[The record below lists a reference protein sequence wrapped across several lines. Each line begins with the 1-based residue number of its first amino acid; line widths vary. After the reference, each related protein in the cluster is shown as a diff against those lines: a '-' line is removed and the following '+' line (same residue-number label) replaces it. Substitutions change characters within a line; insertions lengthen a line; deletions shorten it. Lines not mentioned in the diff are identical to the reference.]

1 MSEEASER
9 DTPREPR
16 RRERHGGYHGPQSW
30 VGDLSGR
37 RAALTPDRVGL
48 VDATTGRAFT
58 YADLDARAGRTAR
71 WLDEHGVCADDSSP
85 DAAGGRVAVVS
96 RNRPELVDLFFG
108 TGKTGG
114 VLAPL
119 SHRLAPPELAEL
131 LSNVDPSLVVVEEPF
146 ADDVDEALAHDAW
159 TGDCPVRSL
168 AVDGEHSWPA
178 VSVEIPADGDSYE
191 GTDVAPGDPHLL
203 LHTGGSTGIPK
214 ETVITHEAICWNSM
228 NTVAAWGLRPDDV
241 TPLTFP
247 MFHTGGWNVITVPL
261 FHIGGAVVIAREVDA
276 GKVLSV
282 VSDREASVLVAVPAV
297 LRMMVEHD
305 RWADTDLSTL
315 RFVKSGGGPCRET
328 VMEAW
333 WDRGV
338 DLSQG
343 YGLTECGP
351 NNFAMPD
358 DWPREKADT
367 VGVPNPHVDVRIV
380 DDDGTECET
389 DEIGELQLRSPHAA
403 DRYWRAP
410 EETAATFGSRATED
424 GDADGSTGGWLSTGD
439 LARVDEDG
447 YVSIEGRKKN
457 MYVSGGENVYPAEV
471 EDAIA
476 DHPAVAEVVVI
487 PVPDDTWGQVGK
499 AVVELSE
506 TGASEAEES
515 RGETDEEP
523 LTLAE
528 LTAFLEDRLAD
539 FKHPKHLA
547 FVEAMPTSG
556 PSKIDRDAVVAEFRE

>member
-1 MSEEASER
+1 
-9 DTPREPR
+9 
-16 RRERHGGYHGPQSW
+16 
-30 VGDLSGR
+30 
-37 RAALTPDRVGL
+37 
-48 VDATTGRAFT
+48 
-58 YADLDARAGRTAR
+58 
-71 WLDEHGVCADDSSP
+71 
-85 DAAGGRVAVVS
+85 
-96 RNRPELVDLFFG
+96 
-108 TGKTGG
+108 
-114 VLAPL
+114 
-119 SHRLAPPELAEL
+119 
-131 LSNVDPSLVVVEEPF
+131 
-146 ADDVDEALAHDAW
+146 
-159 TGDCPVRSL
+159 
-168 AVDGEHSWPA
+168 
-178 VSVEIPADGDSYE
+178 
-191 GTDVAPGDPHLL
+191 
-203 LHTGGSTGIPK
+203 
-214 ETVITHEAICWNSM
+214 
-228 NTVAAWGLRPDDV
+228 
-241 TPLTFP
+241 
-247 MFHTGGWNVITVPL
+247 
-261 FHIGGAVVIAREVDA
+261 
-276 GKVLSV
+276 V

>member
-191 GTDVAPGDPHLL
+191 GTDVAPGDSHLL

-261 FHIGGAVVIAREVDA
+261 FHIGGAVVIAREVVEPLRERGAAAVGRVRQVDVDA
-276 GKVLSV
+276 RRLEDSDGRLPHLGMRV
-282 VSDREASVLVAVPAV
+282 VRVRVNEQD
-297 LRMMVEHD
+297 
-305 RWADTDLSTL
+305 DLPV
-315 RFVKSGGGPCRET
+315 RVGGRHPWPSLAEP
-328 VMEAW
+328 V
-333 WDRGV
+333 V
-338 DLSQG
+338 D
-343 YGLTECGP
+343 GLT
-351 NNFAMPD
+351 
-358 DWPREKADT
+358 
-367 VGVPNPHVDVRIV
+367 V
-380 DDDGTECET
+380 
-389 DEIGELQLRSPHAA
+389 
-403 DRYWRAP
+403 
-410 EETAATFGSRATED
+410 
-424 GDADGSTGGWLSTGD
+424 
-439 LARVDEDG
+439 
-447 YVSIEGRKKN
+447 EGR
-457 MYVSGGENVYPAEV
+457 
-471 EDAIA
+471 
-476 DHPAVAEVVVI
+476 
-487 PVPDDTWGQVGK
+487 
-499 AVVELSE
+499 
-506 TGASEAEES
+506 
-515 RGETDEEP
+515 
-523 LTLAE
+523 
-528 LTAFLEDRLAD
+528 
-539 FKHPKHLA
+539 
-547 FVEAMPTSG
+547 
-556 PSKIDRDAVVAEFRE
+556 